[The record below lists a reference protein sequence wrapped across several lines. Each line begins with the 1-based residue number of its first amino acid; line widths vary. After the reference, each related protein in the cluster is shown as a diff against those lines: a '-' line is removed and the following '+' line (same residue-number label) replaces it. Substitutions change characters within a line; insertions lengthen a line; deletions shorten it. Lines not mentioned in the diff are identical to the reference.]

1 MRKNVKYCTVPLNL
15 KCFLPVLKF
24 LIFSCPRSAVYNN
37 WATLNDLPSRK
48 MYSILF
54 LGKSGFESR
63 PVQNGNAP
71 QRSLLSV
78 VKRKDKKYL
87 ITGSY
92 FLHSRNGCKFLTMQ
106 LLSSISTHFITIFSV
121 TVLLWQ
127 LLTFN
132 AYCCKQQCT
141 LYCLT
146 LCSFRAI
153 FLLKI
158 LCFICVLT
166 LPTSV
171 F

>member
-1 MRKNVKYCTVPLNL
+1 M
-15 KCFLPVLKF
+15 
-24 LIFSCPRSAVYNN
+24 
-37 WATLNDLPSRK
+37 
-48 MYSILF
+48 
-54 LGKSGFESR
+54 
-63 PVQNGNAP
+63 
-71 QRSLLSV
+71 
-78 VKRKDKKYL
+78 

-92 FLHSRNGCKFLTMQ
+92 LMHSRNGCKFLTMQ

-153 FLLKI
+153 YLLKI
-158 LCFICVLT
+158 LCFICVMCINVTNFSFLISMN
-166 LPTSV
+166 SV
-171 F
+171 FSITLIFSLYLTQSLTPIRNYIVLNQFQTLHSM